1 MLFRK
6 GLFPVLQGYYR
17 KKIWID
23 LDNSPHVPFFQPI
36 IRELQ
41 KKYQVIVTARDC
53 FQVCGLADL
62 YDMEYLKIGRHY
74 GKNLFFKFSGLI
86 IRSIQLAPEAFKM
99 KPDLALS
106 HGSRSQLIL
115 SDLLGIPS
123 LLIMDYEYSAHI
135 EPTWLMLPE
144 VIPASSVNFNPDRIL
159 RYPGIKEDV
168 YVPAFRPD
176 PAIIEDMRL
185 TADEVIVTVRPPA
198 TEAHYHNREGELLFI
213 NCMEYLVRN
222 IKKPKVVVLP
232 RNGNQEGFI
241 RQHWAG
247 PLASGKLS
255 IPGKVVN
262 GLNLIWHSDLV
273 ISGGGTINREAAALS
288 VPVYSI
294 FQGKMG
300 AVDRYLAENGKL
312 NPIRDKSDLGRI
324 SLVKRNRSKRPSRN
338 NSALGEIV
346 GNIKNIVEGKRDD
359 IKERSRFRIPVT
371 ISRVK

>member
-1 MLFRK
+1 MPFRN
-6 GLFPVLQGYYR
+6 GLFPVLYGPNR

-23 LDNSPHVPFFQPI
+23 LDNSPHVPFFHPI
-36 IRELQ
+36 IREL
-41 KKYQVIVTARDC
+41 KKEYQVIATARDC

-62 YDMEYLKIGRHY
+62 YKMEYLKIGRHY
-74 GKNLFFKFSGLI
+74 GKNVLFKFAGLL
-86 IRSIQLAPEAFKM
+86 IRSLQLAPEVFWM

-144 VIPASSVNFNPDRIL
+144 VIPASSINFNPDRIL

-168 YVPAFRPD
+168 YVPAFCPD
-176 PAIIEDMRL
+176 PAIIEDLRL
-185 TADEVIVTVRPPA
+185 PANEVIVTVRPPA
-198 TEAHYHNREGELLFI
+198 TEAHYHNRKGEQLFV
-213 NCMEYLVRN
+213 NCMEFLVRN
-222 IKKPKVVVLP
+222 MKMTKVVVLP
-232 RNGNQEGFI
+232 RNERQERFI
-241 RQHWAG
+241 RQRWAG

-255 IPGKVVN
+255 IPAKVIN

-273 ISGGGTINREAAALS
+273 ISGGGTINREAAALN

-294 FQGKMG
+294 FQGKIG
-300 AVDRYLAENGKL
+300 AVDRYLAEKGRLTLVKDGSGL
-312 NPIRDKSDLGRI
+312 SRI

-346 GNIKNIVEGKRDD
+346 GNIKSIVEGKRDY

>member
-1 MLFRK
+1 MSFRN
-6 GLFPVLQGYYR
+6 GSFPVLHDHNR

-41 KKYQVIVTARDC
+41 NGYQVVVTARDC

-62 YDMEYLKIGRHY
+62 YNMEYSKIGRHY
-74 GKNLFFKFSGLI
+74 GRNVLFKFAGLL
-86 IRSIQLAPEAFKM
+86 IRSLQLAPAAFKM

-115 SDLLGIPS
+115 CDLLGIPS

-168 YVPAFRPD
+168 YVPSFCPD
-176 PAIIEDMRL
+176 PAIIEDL
-185 TADEVIVTVRPPA
+185 GLPADAVIVTVRPPA

-213 NCMEYLVRN
+213 DCMELLVRN
-222 IKKPKVVVLP
+222 IRKTKVVVLP
-232 RNGNQEGFI
+232 RNERQEELI
-241 RQHWAG
+241 RQRWPG
-247 PLASGKLS
+247 PLVSGRLS

-273 ISGGGTINREAAALS
+273 ISGGGTINREAAALN

-294 FQGKMG
+294 FHGKIG
-300 AVDRYLAENGKL
+300 AVDKYLTETGRLTHVKDGSGL
-312 NPIRDKSDLGRI
+312 SRI

-338 NSALGEIV
+338 KLALDEIV
-346 GNIKNIVEGKRDD
+346 ADIKNIVDGKRNDL
-359 IKERSRFRIPVT
+359 KEHARFRIPVK
-371 ISRVK
+371 ISRIN

>member
-1 MLFRK
+1 MLYK
-6 GLFPVLQGYYR
+6 KSSCPVSHCHNR

-36 IRELQ
+36 IRELERE
-41 KKYQVIVTARDC
+41 YHVIVTARDC

-62 YDMEYLKIGRHY
+62 YDMEFLKIGRHY
-74 GKNLFFKFSGLI
+74 GKNLFFKFAGLI
-86 IRSIQLAPEAFKM
+86 IRSLQLAPAAFMM

-144 VIPASSVNFNPDRIL
+144 VIPASSINFNPDRIL

-176 PAIIEDMRL
+176 PAIIEDLRL
-185 TADEVIVTVRPPA
+185 PADEVIVTVRPPA
-198 TEAHYHNREGELLFI
+198 TEAHYHSREGERLFI
-213 NCMEYLVRN
+213 NCMEFLVRN

-232 RNGNQEGFI
+232 RNEKQEGFI
-241 RQHWAG
+241 RQRWVS

-300 AVDRYLAENGKL
+300 AVDRYLAENGSL
-312 NPIRDKSDLGRI
+312 TPIRDKSDLGRI
-324 SLVKRNRSKRPSRN
+324 SLVKRNRSKRPFRN

-346 GNIKNIVEGKRDD
+346 GNIKSIVEGKRDY